1 MELKGFKTGSCGKMD
16 VFLEQISLS
25 IFVDHFNQFFYTHEY
40 QWRNA
45 GMTVL
50 SRRRSGLL
58 WAFCWC
64 AQDLRRLAR
73 LVEKDFDL
81 SPVLGQAQASVSAIS

>member
-1 MELKGFKTGSCGKMD
+1 MFFWNKFHYQ
-16 VFLEQISLS
+16 FLWIILISFYL
-25 IFVDHFNQFFYTHEY
+25 YTHEY

-64 AQDLRRLAR
+64 AQDLRILAR